1 MLTFWGLPVL
11 LIDQVFPALGFHVVT
26 TTNAMAIEHLVFP
39 RVLPKADN
47 DNDPS

>member
-26 TTNAMAIEHLVFP
+26 TTNAMAIEHLVCP
-39 RVLPKADN
+39 PELPEHAN
-47 DNDPS
+47 DN